1 MCKHLMW
8 LALTYLLFPRCGD
21 KNPSCLSSSSLFHA
35 SPHEAKPIFLLR
47 LLIQFSLL
55 LQSHTPCHPL
65 LKPFCSSVIFFCL
78 SLRSPLC
85 VCLISPQTSNLFRSG
100 QELPAVLSVALQFQH
115 MKTSLS
121 LSLSHWSTKRRRFI
135 WGSTGLKKKS
145 CTTLNGETQGN
156 YHLSMT
162 NHLFFALSLS
172 ESCENIQYINY
183 TCSLLP
189 NSALKALNSFILK
202 QLRSQRAFPSLH
214 LLLLLWYFETSVIC
228 LGMCVFVLV
237 CGSLVKL
244 HINVLE
250 LFSRVFYPL
259 KRKQAESSLM
269 LK

>member
-1 MCKHLMW
+1 MW

-135 WGSTGLKKKS
+135 WGSTGLKKK
-145 CTTLNGETQGN
+145 LHNFKWGN
-156 YHLSMT
+156 TGKLSP
-162 NHLFFALSLS
+162 LYDKPPFL
-172 ESCENIQYINY
+172 
-183 TCSLLP
+183 CSLPLWILWKHTVYKLYLQLVAQF
-189 NSALKALNSFILK
+189 SSKSFK
-202 QLRSQRAFPSLH
+202 QLYTEA
-214 LLLLLWYFETSVIC
+214 T
-228 LGMCVFVLV
+228 
-237 CGSLVKL
+237 
-244 HINVLE
+244 
-250 LFSRVFYPL
+250 
-259 KRKQAESSLM
+259 
-269 LK
+269 